1 MSTKLLKAR
10 LGGLILWVLLFVPA
24 ALGIL
29 LLPALI
35 LFASI
40 ERAKPALRAWDH
52 IANAAL
58 FAGSPYESLSSHS
71 WRERTKWWAKAVIWI
86 TDLLQKGHCE
96 EANRHEQPVVD
107 AIKKIKGG
115 GHANQ

>member
-1 MSTKLLKAR
+1 MNRKLLMAR
-10 LGGLILWVLLFVPA
+10 VGGLILWLLLFIPA

-29 LLPALI
+29 LLPFLI

-71 WRERTKWWAKAVIWI
+71 WRARDRWWAKAVIWI
-86 TDLLQKGHCE
+86 ADLLQKGHCE
-96 EANRHEQPVVD
+96 EANKHEQPVVD
-107 AIKKIKGG
+107 AIQKIKGG
-115 GHANQ
+115 GDA